1 MIKTLKTMSKQ
12 DKERYTVPRKVQDV
26 IPVRRIWQDGIFLTG
41 NKFSKTYQ
49 FSDINY
55 LVASREDKE
64 SMFLIYSELLNSLD
78 SGAVTKITI
87 NNRRTNKA
95 NFENSIL
102 MPMQEDFRD
111 EYRREY
117 NQMLLDKAT
126 GANGITQEKYIT
138 ISVVKK
144 DIEEARAYFS
154 RVGADL
160 VSHFAALGSKC
171 VELDASERL
180 RILHDFYRQGE
191 EAEFQFNAR
200 EMAKRGHDFKDYI
213 CPNSMEKNSDY
224 VKLGDKFCRVLFLKD
239 YASYIKDNMV
249 TELTDFNRN
258 LMFSIDV
265 VPVPT
270 DEAVREVEN
279 RLLGVETNI
288 TNWQRRQNANNNF
301 AAVVPYDMELQ
312 RKESKEFLDDLT
324 TRDQRMMFAVITLAI
339 TADTKEQL
347 DSDTEAVLSVA
358 RKHMCQLAVLKF
370 QQLDGLNTA
379 LPIGVR
385 KINAFR
391 TLTTESLAV
400 FIPFKVQ
407 EIQDKGGIY
416 FGENAISH
424 NLIMCNKANLLNQ
437 SAFYLGV
444 PGAGKSFAVKELIAF
459 LMLHPN
465 YANDEILICDP
476 EGEFGA
482 LVKALGREKATVAHL
497 VAGGKDKLNSMYM
510 VEGYGEQNPIVEKSQ
525 FVMSLIEQIDKR
537 GVGPQHKS
545 IIDRCTALVYPE
557 AEKEGRAATLCD
569 LRNKLLEQPEEKA
582 KEIALSLEL
591 YTTGSLDIFGR
602 DSTVDLS
609 KPYVVFDIH
618 GLGEQLKPA
627 GSLVITDTILNR
639 VTLNWKRGKRTHV
652 FIDEFH
658 VMFENEQSG
667 IFFNSAWRQFR
678 KRGAYPT
685 AITQNVEYLLDS
697 VQASTMLS
705 KSEFIVMLNQAAS
718 DREKLSKLLNIS
730 KEQMSYVTNADAGCG
745 LIRYGSALVPFV
757 NRFPRNTKLYALM
770 TTKPGEGV
778 FGGEEVFAEAER
790 FCVGHPALSETLNYT
805 RTLYGALSALGL
817 GDRLMVDFGLVQRN
831 DYYTGVVFSAYA
843 ENYGDAILMGGR
855 YDNLLKQF
863 DAPMPAIG
871 FAADV
876 GAPASCLLESAAV
889 PVPDVLVH
897 AHPGAEAQA
906 QLRIR
911 ALTAA
916 GKRCESSVFDTAQAA
931 RDYAAR
937 RGIREVLEIGLEGN
951 A

>member
-1 MIKTLKTMSKQ
+1 MIKTIKTMSKQ
-12 DKERYTVPRKVQDV
+12 EKERYTVPRKVQDV
-26 IPVRRIWQDGIFLTG
+26 IPVRRIWPDGIFLVG
-41 NKFSKTYQ
+41 NKFSKTYK

-64 SMFLIYSELLNSLD
+64 SMFLTYSELLNSLD

-87 NNRRTNKA
+87 NNRRMNQA
-95 NFENSIL
+95 NFETSIL
-102 MPMQEDFRD
+102 MPMQGDFRD
-111 EYRREY
+111 EYRGEY

-126 GANGITQEKYIT
+126 GANGIMQEKYIT

-160 VSHFAALGSKC
+160 ISHFAALGSKC
-171 VELDASERL
+171 VELDATERL

-191 EAEFQFNAR
+191 ESEFVFNAR
-200 EMAKRGHDFKDYI
+200 EMMKRGHSFKDYI
-213 CPNSMEKNSDY
+213 CPDGIEKKSDY
-224 VKLGDKFCRVLFLKD
+224 LKD

-258 LMFSIDV
+258 LMFSIDI

-301 AAVVPYDMELQ
+301 SAVVPYDMELQ

-324 TRDQRMMFAVITLAI
+324 TRDQRMMFAVMTLAI

-437 SAFYLGV
+437 SAFLLGV
-444 PGAGKSFAVKELIAF
+444 PGAGKSFSAKELIAF
-459 LMLHPN
+459 LMLHPD
-465 YANDEILICDP
+465 YANDDILICDP

-497 VAGGKDKLNSMYM
+497 VAGGKDRLNAMYM

-557 AEKEGRAATLCD
+557 AENAGRVATLCD
-569 LRNKLLEQPEEKA
+569 LRQKLLEQPEDKA
-582 KEIALSLEL
+582 REIALSLEL

-602 DSTVDLS
+602 ESTVDLN

-705 KSEFIVMLNQAAS
+705 NSEFIVMLNQAAS
-718 DREKLSKLLNIS
+718 DRAKLAKLLNIS
-730 KEQMSYVTNADAGCG
+730 NEQMSYVTNADAGCG
-745 LIRYGSALVPFV
+745 LIRYGSALVPFI
-757 NRFPRNTKLYALM
+757 NRFPRDTKLYALM

-778 FGGEEVFAEAER
+778 FGGEEV
-790 FCVGHPALSETLNYT
+790 
-805 RTLYGALSALGL
+805 
-817 GDRLMVDFGLVQRN
+817 
-831 DYYTGVVFSAYA
+831 
-843 ENYGDAILMGGR
+843 
-855 YDNLLKQF
+855 
-863 DAPMPAIG
+863 
-871 FAADV
+871 
-876 GAPASCLLESAAV
+876 
-889 PVPDVLVH
+889 PV
-897 AHPGAEAQA
+897 
-906 QLRIR
+906 
-911 ALTAA
+911 
-916 GKRCESSVFDTAQAA
+916 
-931 RDYAAR
+931 
-937 RGIREVLEIGLEGN
+937 
-951 A
+951 

>member
-1 MIKTLKTMSKQ
+1 MIKTIKTMSKQ
-12 DKERYTVPRKVQDV
+12 EKERYTVPRKVQDV
-26 IPVRRIWQDGIFLTG
+26 IPVRRIWPDGIFLVG
-41 NKFSKTYQ
+41 NKFSKTYK

-64 SMFLIYSELLNSLD
+64 SMFLTYSELLNSLD

-87 NNRRTNKA
+87 NNRRMNQA
-95 NFENSIL
+95 NFETSIL
-102 MPMQEDFRD
+102 MPMQGDFRD
-111 EYRREY
+111 EYRGEY

-126 GANGITQEKYIT
+126 GANGIMQEKYIT

-160 VSHFAALGSKC
+160 ISHFAALGSKC
-171 VELDASERL
+171 VELDATERL

-191 EAEFQFNAR
+191 ESEFVFNAR
-200 EMAKRGHDFKDYI
+200 EMMKRGHSFKDYI
-213 CPNSMEKNSDY
+213 CPDGIEKKSDY
-224 VKLGDKFCRVLFLKD
+224 LKLGGKFCRVLFLKD

-258 LMFSIDV
+258 LMFSIDI

-301 AAVVPYDMELQ
+301 SAVVPYDMELQ

-324 TRDQRMMFAVITLAI
+324 TRDQRMMFAVMTLAI

-437 SAFYLGV
+437 SAFLLGV
-444 PGAGKSFAVKELIAF
+444 PGAGKSFSAKELIAF
-459 LMLHPN
+459 LMLHPD
-465 YANDEILICDP
+465 YANDDILICDP

-497 VAGGKDKLNSMYM
+497 VAGGKDRLNAMYM

-557 AEKEGRAATLCD
+557 AEKIGRVATLCD
-569 LRNKLLEQPEEKA
+569 LRQKLLEQPEDKA
-582 KEIALSLEL
+582 KEIALSL
-591 YTTGSLDIFGR
+591 
-602 DSTVDLS
+602 
-609 KPYVVFDIH
+609 
-618 GLGEQLKPA
+618 
-627 GSLVITDTILNR
+627 
-639 VTLNWKRGKRTHV
+639 
-652 FIDEFH
+652 
-658 VMFENEQSG
+658 
-667 IFFNSAWRQFR
+667 
-678 KRGAYPT
+678 
-685 AITQNVEYLLDS
+685 
-697 VQASTMLS
+697 
-705 KSEFIVMLNQAAS
+705 
-718 DREKLSKLLNIS
+718 
-730 KEQMSYVTNADAGCG
+730 
-745 LIRYGSALVPFV
+745 
-757 NRFPRNTKLYALM
+757 
-770 TTKPGEGV
+770 
-778 FGGEEVFAEAER
+778 
-790 FCVGHPALSETLNYT
+790 
-805 RTLYGALSALGL
+805 
-817 GDRLMVDFGLVQRN
+817 
-831 DYYTGVVFSAYA
+831 
-843 ENYGDAILMGGR
+843 
-855 YDNLLKQF
+855 
-863 DAPMPAIG
+863 
-871 FAADV
+871 
-876 GAPASCLLESAAV
+876 
-889 PVPDVLVH
+889 
-897 AHPGAEAQA
+897 
-906 QLRIR
+906 
-911 ALTAA
+911 
-916 GKRCESSVFDTAQAA
+916 
-931 RDYAAR
+931 
-937 RGIREVLEIGLEGN
+937 
-951 A
+951 

>member
-1 MIKTLKTMSKQ
+1 M
-12 DKERYTVPRKVQDV
+12 
-26 IPVRRIWQDGIFLTG
+26 FLT
-41 NKFSKTYQ
+41 
-49 FSDINY
+49 
-55 LVASREDKE
+55 
-64 SMFLIYSELLNSLD
+64 YSELLNSLD

-87 NNRRTNKA
+87 NNRRLNKA
-95 NFENSIL
+95 NFETSIL
-102 MPMQEDFRD
+102 MPIQGDFRD
-111 EYRREY
+111 EYRGEY

-126 GANGITQEKYIT
+126 GANGIMQEKYIT
-138 ISVVKK
+138 VSVVKK
-144 DIEEARAYFS
+144 DVEEARAYFA

-160 VSHFAALGSKC
+160 ISHFAALGSKC
-171 VELDASERL
+171 VELDATERL

-191 EAEFQFNAR
+191 ESEFVFNAR
-200 EMAKRGHDFKDYI
+200 EMMKRGHSFKDYI
-213 CPNSMEKNSDY
+213 CPDGIEKNSDY
-224 VKLGDKFCRVLFLKD
+224 LKLGGKFCRVLFLKD

-258 LMFSIDV
+258 LMFSIDI

-301 AAVVPYDMELQ
+301 SAVVPYDMELQ

-324 TRDQRMMFAVITLAI
+324 TRDQRMMFAVMTLAI

-424 NLIMCNKANLLNQ
+424 NLILCNKANLLNQ

-459 LMLHPN
+459 LMLHPD
-465 YANDEILICDP
+465 YADDDILICDP

-482 LVKALGREKATVAHL
+482 LVKTLGREKATVAHL
-497 VAGGKDKLNSMYM
+497 VAGGKDRLNAMYM
-510 VEGYGEQNPIVEKSQ
+510 VEGYGENNPIVEKSQ

-557 AEKEGRAATLCD
+557 AEKAGRAATLCD
-569 LRNKLLEQPEEKA
+569 LRRKLLEQPEDKA

-602 DSTVDLS
+602 ESTVDLS

-705 KSEFIVMLNQAAS
+705 NSEFLVMLSQAAS
-718 DREKLSKLLNIS
+718 DREKLAKLLNIS
-730 KEQMSYVTNADAGCG
+730 NSRFIGFNTQEAPFNDAAVRQAVAYAIDKETISDSVFSGLETASEQLLDTSLPYCDVEATTYSYNADKA
-745 LIRYGSALVPFV
+745 
-757 NRFPRNTKLYALM
+757 K
-770 TTKPGEGV
+770 E
-778 FGGEEVFAEAER
+778 
-790 FCVGHPALSETLNYT
+790 
-805 RTLYGALSALGL
+805 
-817 GDRLMVDFGLVQRN
+817 
-831 DYYTGVVFSAYA
+831 
-843 ENYGDAILMGGR
+843 
-855 YDNLLKQF
+855 
-863 DAPMPAIG
+863 
-871 FAADV
+871 
-876 GAPASCLLESAAV
+876 LLESAGWV
-889 PVPDVLVH
+889 DSD
-897 AHPGAEAQA
+897 G
-906 QLRIR
+906 
-911 ALTAA
+911 
-916 GKRCESSVFDTAQAA
+916 D
-931 RDYAAR
+931 
-937 RGIREVLEIGLEGN
+937 GIREKDGAKLSVTLDYITNQGTMDDAALVIAQELGEVGFEVTPRGSDNMTWFTQVSTDFDFSLHTTYGGYYDPFLTMTNMNPEMMSDPILWQVALTMENGTDTIKELDSTADLDRVQEIYNVVLTFTADQAVLVPFTSAHQYAAFNSDKIESFSFGSDQLFIEIAN
-951 A
+951 VKAK

>member
-1 MIKTLKTMSKQ
+1 MIKTIKTMSKQ
-12 DKERYTVPRKVQDV
+12 EKERYTVPRKVQDV
-26 IPVRRIWQDGIFLTG
+26 IPVRRIWPDGIFLVG
-41 NKFSKTYQ
+41 NKFSKTYK

-64 SMFLIYSELLNSLD
+64 SMFLTYSELLNSLD

-87 NNRRTNKA
+87 NNRRMNQA
-95 NFENSIL
+95 NFETSIL
-102 MPMQEDFRD
+102 MPMQGDFRD
-111 EYRREY
+111 EYRGEY

-126 GANGITQEKYIT
+126 GANGIMQEKYIT

-160 VSHFAALGSKC
+160 ISHFAALGSKC
-171 VELDASERL
+171 VELDATERL

-191 EAEFQFNAR
+191 ESEFVFNAR
-200 EMAKRGHDFKDYI
+200 EMMKRGHSFKDYI
-213 CPNSMEKNSDY
+213 CPDGIEKNSDY
-224 VKLGDKFCRVLFLKD
+224 LKLGGKFCRVLFLKD

-258 LMFSIDV
+258 LMFSIDI

-301 AAVVPYDMELQ
+301 SAVVPYDMELQ

-324 TRDQRMMFAVITLAI
+324 TRDQRMMFAVMTLAI

-437 SAFYLGV
+437 SAFLLGV
-444 PGAGKSFAVKELIAF
+444 PGAGKSFSAKELIAF
-459 LMLHPN
+459 LMLHPD
-465 YANDEILICDP
+465 YANDDILICDP

-497 VAGGKDKLNSMYM
+497 VAGGKDRLNAMYM

-557 AEKEGRAATLCD
+557 AEKIG
-569 LRNKLLEQPEEKA
+569 
-582 KEIALSLEL
+582 
-591 YTTGSLDIFGR
+591 TG
-602 DSTVDLS
+602 
-609 KPYVVFDIH
+609 
-618 GLGEQLKPA
+618 
-627 GSLVITDTILNR
+627 
-639 VTLNWKRGKRTHV
+639 
-652 FIDEFH
+652 
-658 VMFENEQSG
+658 
-667 IFFNSAWRQFR
+667 
-678 KRGAYPT
+678 
-685 AITQNVEYLLDS
+685 
-697 VQASTMLS
+697 
-705 KSEFIVMLNQAAS
+705 
-718 DREKLSKLLNIS
+718 
-730 KEQMSYVTNADAGCG
+730 
-745 LIRYGSALVPFV
+745 
-757 NRFPRNTKLYALM
+757 
-770 TTKPGEGV
+770 
-778 FGGEEVFAEAER
+778 
-790 FCVGHPALSETLNYT
+790 GHPL
-805 RTLYGALSALGL
+805 RP
-817 GDRLMVDFGLVQRN
+817 
-831 DYYTGVVFSAYA
+831 A
-843 ENYGDAILMGGR
+843 E
-855 YDNLLKQF
+855 
-863 DAPMPAIG
+863 
-871 FAADV
+871 
-876 GAPASCLLESAAV
+876 
-889 PVPDVLVH
+889 
-897 AHPGAEAQA
+897 
-906 QLRIR
+906 
-911 ALTAA
+911 
-916 GKRCESSVFDTAQAA
+916 
-931 RDYAAR
+931 
-937 RGIREVLEIGLEGN
+937 
-951 A
+951 